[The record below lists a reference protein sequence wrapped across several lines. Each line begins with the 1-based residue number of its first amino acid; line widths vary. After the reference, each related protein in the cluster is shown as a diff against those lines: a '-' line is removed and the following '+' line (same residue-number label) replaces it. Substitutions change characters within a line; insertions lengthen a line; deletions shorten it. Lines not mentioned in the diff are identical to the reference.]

1 MADILACNLGSYR
14 GHLDAAYEHLPTIG
28 VKHVEFGLPG
38 ADDIPALMAKLASH
52 GLSATTV
59 IASADIASDAY
70 PDQWADICERATQ
83 LGVKVVFTSVHAGEN
98 PREAV
103 YARLRAAGDVA
114 AKHGIKIAMETHP
127 DLMTNGTV
135 AAETLQAVD
144 HPNIGMNFDCA
155 NILYYNEG
163 TTTVAELERIASRV
177 VSVHL
182 KDSAG
187 FYKTWNFP
195 TLGQGIVDF
204 PRVFEILNG
213 VGFHGPFTMELE
225 GIEGQR
231 FNAEEACADV
241 AASVEYLR
249 SIAEFE

>member
-1 MADILACNLGSYR
+1 MANILSCNLGSYR
-14 GHLDAAYEHLPTIG
+14 GHLEAAYAHLPTIG

-38 ADDIPALMAKLASH
+38 ADGIPALMAKLQSH
-52 GLSATTV
+52 GLSPTTV

-70 PDQWADICERATQ
+70 PEQWADICARATT
-83 LGVKVVFTSVHAGEN
+83 LGVRVVFTSVHAGEI
-98 PREAV
+98 PRETV

-114 AKHGIKIAMETHP
+114 AEHGLKIAMETHP
-127 DLMTNGTV
+127 DLMTNGTI
-135 AAETLQAVD
+135 ACETLEAID

-155 NILYYNEG
+155 NIMYYNEG
-163 TTTVAELERIASRV
+163 TTTVAELEKVASRV
-177 VSVHL
+177 FSVHL

-195 TLGQGIVDF
+195 TLGQGIVDL

-213 VGFHGPFTMELE
+213 VGFYGPFTMELE

-241 AASVEYLR
+241 AASVAYLR
-249 SIAEFE
+249 SIAQFE

>member
-1 MADILACNLGSYR
+1 VANILSCNLGSYR

-38 ADDIPALMAKLASH
+38 ADDIPALMARLQSH
-52 GLSATTV
+52 GLAATTV
-59 IASADIASDAY
+59 IAGADIAGDGY
-70 PDQWADICERATQ
+70 ADEWESICARATA
-83 LGVKVVFTSVHAGEN
+83 LGVKVVFTSVLAGEN

-114 AKHGIKIAMETHP
+114 AKHGIRIAMETHP

-135 AAETLQAVD
+135 ATETLAAVD
-144 HPNIGMNFDCA
+144 HPNVGMNFDTA

-163 TTTVAELERIASRV
+163 TTTVAELEKVAPHV

-187 FYKTWNFP
+187 LYKAWNFP

-204 PRVFEILNG
+204 PRVFETLNG
-213 VGFHGPFTMELE
+213 IGFYGPFTMELE

-231 FNAEEACADV
+231 FTAEEACADV
-241 AASVEYLR
+241 AASVAYLR

>member
-1 MADILACNLGSYR
+1 VANILSCNLGSYR

-38 ADDIPALMAKLASH
+38 ADDIPALQARLQSH

-59 IASADIASDAY
+59 IAGADIGSDAY
-70 PDQWADICERATQ
+70 AEQWEDICTRATA
-83 LGVKVVFTSVHAGEN
+83 LGVKVVFTSVLAGEN
-98 PREAV
+98 PLEAV

-114 AKHGIKIAMETHP
+114 AKHGVKIAMETHP

-135 AAETLQAVD
+135 AVETLAAID
-144 HPNIGMNFDCA
+144 HPNVGMNFDTA
-155 NILYYNEG
+155 NVLYYNEG
-163 TTTVAELERIASRV
+163 TTTVAELEKVASRV

-187 FYKTWNFP
+187 IYKGWNFP
-195 TLGQGIVDF
+195 ALGQGIVDF
-204 PRVFEILNG
+204 PRVLEILNG

-225 GIEGQR
+225 GIEGQQ
-231 FNAEEACADV
+231 FTAEDACAEV
-241 AASVEYLR
+241 AASVAYLR
-249 SIAEFE
+249 TIAEFA

>member
-1 MADILACNLGSYR
+1 VANVLSCNLGSYR
-14 GHLDAAYEHLPTIG
+14 GHLEAAYQHLPTIG
-28 VKHVEFGLPG
+28 VKHVEFGLPA

-52 GLSATTV
+52 GLSPTTV
-59 IASADIASDAY
+59 IASADIAGDAY

-83 LGVKVVFTSVHAGEN
+83 LGVKVVFTSVLAGDN

-114 AKHGIKIAMETHP
+114 ARHGIRIAMETHP

-135 AAETLQAVD
+135 ATETLQAVA

-155 NILYYNEG
+155 NIMYYNEG
-163 TTTVAELERIASRV
+163 TTTVAQLEKIAPRV
-177 VSVHL
+177 FSVHL

-187 FYKTWNFP
+187 LYKTWNFP

-213 VGFHGPFTMELE
+213 AGFYGPFTMELE

-231 FNAEEACADV
+231 LNAEEACADV

-249 SIAEFE
+249 SIAEFD